1 MKTMGMLH
9 TDTLSVMD
17 GIRGFIS
24 LERKI
29 ADDLTFAVKENVIHN
44 HLRGEHFLIDKL
56 FGRHMGVIR
65 RIHAADRVMDI
76 EFDDRMVE
84 YDFSSLED
92 LEHAYAITVHKS
104 QGSEYPIVIV
114 PMYAAPPMLLTRNLL
129 YTAVTRAQN
138 MVIFVG
144 RQEVVAQMVGNNR
157 QSMRYTGLA
166 QRLRTEV
173 EK

>member
-1 MKTMGMLH
+1 ML
-9 TDTLSVMD
+9 DLVGLALLGKDAD
-17 GIRGFIS
+17 GNAQKPHGQRHI
-24 LERKI
+24 
-29 ADDLTFAVKENVIHN
+29 
-44 HLRGEHFLIDKL
+44 LRHFNGD
-56 FGRHMGVIR
+56 MGVIR
-65 RIHAADRVMDI
+65 RIHPADRVMDI
-76 EFDDRMVE
+76 EFDDRLVE

-114 PMYAAPPMLLTRNLL
+114 PMYSAPPMLLTRNLL
-129 YTAVTRAQN
+129 YTAVTRAQK

-157 QSMRYTGLA
+157 QSMRYTGLT